1 VDHPWRFFGP
11 VIGLC
16 VAWLVRSNKSSDN
29 QDAYIRALDTTS
41 PMHAREVTAVGK
53 ANTLTLEEW
62 KGVVDAAFAAVEEQ
76 LRAQQRLC
84 GTSSS
89 SSPFLRLRP
98 SEVAF
103 LVDRVIRT
111 RAPAGADTGPRR
123 LRHAHILARAAT
135 GLALAESGALV
146 YPADNDAVELMAAA
160 ALVEGG
166 DAHAPWDVLPPKG
179 VDANT
184 VEDEPVDV
192 LELLSLYGTTLG
204 GRPEPPP
211 PPPPPAE
218 GKPAPP
224 PFAPDPASLP
234 YATPTQ
240 RLGVYVDM
248 CARHRSLQQ
257 GGGAEPRAKGPEEAE
272 REGEE
277 ASPQTFS
284 FPDLAE
290 AVALLAR
297 THQIPT
303 RARTGVVSEW
313 PFKRYGLRSAVDA
326 LQEAAEETKVGLGE
340 EEVRAAR
347 ERVRGRERGVR
358 VAAAA
363 ATAAVDA
370 LPADGTASLRR
381 LTAVEARKLVLSTR
395 PVCAWGECYGRD

>member
-76 LRAQQRLC
+76 LRAQQRL
-84 GTSSS
+84 GGSSPPS
-89 SSPFLRLRP
+89 SSPFCLRP

-123 LRHAHILARAAT
+123 LRHAHTLARAAT

-179 VDANT
+179 LDAKT

-218 GKPAPP
+218 GKPSPP

-248 CARHRSLQQ
+248 CARYRSLQQ
-257 GGGAEPRAKGPEEAE
+257 GGGAEPRAKGPVEAE
-272 REGEE
+272 GEGEE
-277 ASPQTFS
+277 ASPRTFS

-326 LQEAAEETKVGLGE
+326 LQEAAEETKVVLGE
-340 EEVRAAR
+340 GEVRAAR

-363 ATAAVDA
+363 AAAVDA
-370 LPADGTASLRR
+370 LPADSSTASLRR